1 MDENLKEKIA
11 ELKKQAVELANS
23 GYIKSRGGKVVGFFD
38 SLVEMFDSIEQVA
51 VAEVDKF
58 EKMERVYNTNP
69 NGLNREELE
78 QFRHEIKRNHELV
91 MNTLQVNVDKV
102 IVELKKYVDMKI
114 DEGKDE
120 DPEIVIISAKDK
132 HEIDVKKVKEIFVKK
147 D

>member
-58 EKMERVYNTNP
+58 ENMERSYNINP
-69 NGLNREELE
+69 TGLSREELE
-78 QFRHEIKRNHELV
+78 KFRHEIQRNHELV
-91 MNTLQVNVDKV
+91 MNTVEFNVKN
-102 IVELKKYVDMKI
+102 IVDELKKYVDMKI
-114 DEGKDE
+114 DEGKDV
-120 DPEIVIISAKDK
+120 DPDIVIISAKDK
-132 HEIDVKKVKEIFVKK
+132 HEIDVKKVKEIFGKK